1 MRVWIE
7 NPFDNLPA
15 EGFRPQRYF
24 LMAEA
29 FAAAGC
35 ETVLWTADFNHTTK
49 APRKMSPGFVLP
61 DKMEIRLV
69 HERPYSSN
77 VSVGRMLSHVG
88 YARRWLA
95 EARREALRTGWPD
108 LLVVSSPPLSTGA
121 AARKIAKLSGA
132 ALVVDVMDAWPETF
146 ARVAPRFLL
155 SPLAGVAKKNYL
167 AADAVTAV
175 ADSYLD
181 LVRKYGCTAPA
192 KRFYHGIRLS
202 SDVAPTPARE
212 DGIVRL
218 VYIGNLGRTYGL
230 SAALRAVA
238 ENPRFSLDVAGKGD
252 GEREVR
258 EFSAMESLGGRI
270 KYHGYLGEEDLSRL
284 LAECDIG
291 IVPMEKESFVGIPYK
306 LADYARASLAVVS
319 SLGGESEALLSRYG
333 AGTMYEAGSPE
344 SFAAAVNA
352 LAARL
357 QEAKAAALKMAHDE
371 FDSAKIYREY
381 AAFALGVAEGRGKRQ

>member
-49 APRKMSPGFVLP
+49 APRRMSPGFVLP

-69 HERPYSSN
+69 HERPYASN

-181 LVRKYGCTAPA
+181 LVGKYGCAAPA

-212 DGIVRL
+212 DGIVHL

-291 IVPMEKESFVGIPYK
+291 IVPMEKESFVGVPYK

-333 AGTMYEAGSPE
+333 AGAMYEAGSPE

-357 QEAKAAALKMAHDE
+357 PEAKAAALKMAHDE